1 MKTFK
6 NESAFTRFFCDILT
20 KHNAKVIAFV
30 GSTMQA
36 TGITDRYICHNKFR
50 GWVEFKK
57 DKGKLSVGQR
67 LFMQGLQDRG
77 DTCGVVRYL
86 SKERA
91 IQFESIDGYSTSRID
106 LETADAFS
114 ILIELQGLCVNSR
127 TC

>member
-1 MKTFK
+1 MKAFK
-6 NESAFTRFFCDILT
+6 NESAFTRWFCDILT
-20 KHNAKVIAFV
+20 KHNAKVVAFV

-77 DTCGVVRYL
+77 DNCGVVRYL
-86 SKERA
+86 SKEQT
-91 IQFESIDGYSTSRID
+91 IQFETIDGDKLFVIN
-106 LETADAFS
+106 
-114 ILIELQGLCVNSR
+114 LIEVYSDLVLEGLR
-127 TC
+127 TFVQ

>member
-1 MKTFK
+1 MKKFK
-6 NESAFTRFFCDILT
+6 NESAFTRFFCDTLT
-20 KHNAKVIAFV
+20 KHNAKVVAFV

-86 SKERA
+86 SKEQT
-91 IQFESIDGYSTSRID
+91 IQFETIDGDKLFVIN
-106 LETADAFS
+106 
-114 ILIELQGLCVNSR
+114 LIEVYSDLVLEGLR
-127 TC
+127 TFVQ

>member
-6 NESAFTRFFCDILT
+6 NESAFTRWFCDILT
-20 KHNAKVIAFV
+20 KHNAKVVAFV

-36 TGITDRYICHNKFR
+36 TGITDRYICHVMFR

-57 DKGKLSVGQR
+57 DKGKLTVGQR

-77 DTCGVVRYL
+77 DNCGVVRYW
-86 SKERA
+86 SAENS
-91 IQFESIDGYSTSRID
+91 ITIENIDGD
-106 LETADAFS
+106 
-114 ILIELQGLCVNSR
+114 ELQLLCIENLNAYMILCALQSLCINSR

>member
-1 MKTFK
+1 
-6 NESAFTRFFCDILT
+6 
-20 KHNAKVIAFV
+20 
-30 GSTMQA
+30 MQA

-57 DKGKLSVGQR
+57 DKGKLTVSQR

-86 SKERA
+86 SKEGA
-91 IQFESIDGYSTSRID
+91 IQFETIDGYSTSRID
-106 LETADAFS
+106 LEYADAFAIFIS
-114 ILIELQGLCVNSR
+114 LQGLCVNRR

>member
-6 NESAFTRFFCDILT
+6 NESAFTRWFCDILT
-20 KHNAKVIAFV
+20 KHNAKIVAFV

-77 DTCGVVRYL
+77 DTCGVVRYW
-86 SKERA
+86 SAENS
-91 IQFESIDGYSTSRID
+91 ITIENIDGDELQLLCIENLNAYM
-106 LETADAFS
+106 
-114 ILIELQGLCVNSR
+114 ILCALQGLCINRR